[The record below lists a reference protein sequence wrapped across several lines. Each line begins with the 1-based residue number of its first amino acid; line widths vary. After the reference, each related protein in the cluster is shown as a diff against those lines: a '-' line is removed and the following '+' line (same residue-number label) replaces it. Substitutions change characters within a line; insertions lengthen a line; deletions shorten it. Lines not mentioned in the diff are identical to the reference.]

1 MISNIKINELSFRKD
16 INLIRALAVIGVL
29 IYHFD
34 KKLLSGGWLGV
45 DLFFFIS
52 GYLISNKLIL
62 GLRSQDNYFRVF
74 FKKRFLRLTPALIST
89 VIFSNLFAIPINIG
103 FFNTLNFDD
112 DTPM

>member
-1 MISNIKINELSFRKD
+1 MINMIKINELSFRKD

-34 KKLLSGGWLGV
+34 REFLSGGWLGV

-62 GLRSQDNYFRVF
+62 GLRSQENYFRI
-74 FKKRFLRLTPALIST
+74 FLRK
-89 VIFSNLFAIPINIG
+89 G
-103 FFNTLNFDD
+103 F
-112 DTPM
+112 